1 MIYDKYT
8 FTNNRSC
15 RRCHVPPLRKNGSLS
30 LSPELR
36 ETKWIRALWL
46 PYIIEMTSC
55 IAGTCTPLAIGPRD
69 LPEITANL
77 SLKIHLVDPI
87 FKQLIKLRHSR
98 SLKII
103 IVSRVNDNIKTDKQA
118 SSVCSWKDPKV
129 RIRV

>member
-1 MIYDKYT
+1 MSRPT
-8 FTNNRSC
+8 F
-15 RRCHVPPLRKNGSLS
+15 K
-30 LSPELR
+30 E
-36 ETKWIRALWL
+36 KWILKLVTRVTRNKVDKSIMATVYNRDIDSITSEVILSM
-46 PYIIEMTSC
+46 IEMTSC

-103 IVSRVNDNIKTDKQA
+103 TVSRVNDNIKTDKQA